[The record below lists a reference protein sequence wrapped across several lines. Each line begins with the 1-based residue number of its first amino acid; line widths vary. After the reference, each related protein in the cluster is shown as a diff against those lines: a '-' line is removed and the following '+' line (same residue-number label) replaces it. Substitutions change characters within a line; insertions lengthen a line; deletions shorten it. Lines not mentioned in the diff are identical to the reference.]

1 MVTDGVKVMGA
12 WERGKGQGRSNQERD
27 EQKRRAGRTLRAQ
40 AGKGPHFIYDTGTVV
55 DFR

>member
-1 MVTDGVKVMGA
+1 VVTDGVKVMGA